1 MTAVLSAI
9 SFVLAFFEFP
19 VPLSPSFARMDLS
32 DLPALIGAFAYGP
45 ISGIL
50 IELVKNA
57 LQFLTSSTGGIGE
70 LANFIMG
77 SSFVVTAGLIYKL
90 HKTKRTAL
98 IACLVASVVMGIT
111 AAIVNYFI
119 LLPVFEAFMPLDQ
132 LIASFGEFMPFIKT
146 KLDVV
151 LFNAFP
157 FDLMKGIES
166 SIVTMLL
173 YKQLTPILKGRQNR
187 RFLMQTKNYLQY
199 IVEKIHPTVF
209 ATVDRQGHPVTCAID
224 MMDYDESGL
233 YFLTEKGKNFY
244 DRLKSNENIART
256 AMKGEDTLSCVAVSV
271 QGKAK
276 EIGPDI
282 LPELFCKN
290 PNIEKIYS

>member
-1 MTAVLSAI
+1 MKTVAIQKKSSIQNVRMLTMTTVLSAI
-9 SFVLAFFEFP
+9 AFVLAFFEFP

-45 ISGIL
+45 AAGIL

-57 LQFLTSSTGGIGE
+57 LQLFTSSTGGIGE

-77 SSFVVTAGLIYKL
+77 SSFVVAVGLIYKFQ
-90 HKTKRTAL
+90 KTKKAAM
-98 IACLVASVVMGIT
+98 IASVVMGIV

-132 LIASFGEFMPFIKT
+132 LIASFGKFIPFIKT

-157 FDLMKGIES
+157 FNLLKGIGI

-173 YKQLTPILKGRQNR
+173 YKRLTPILKGRQN
-187 RFLMQTKNYLQY
+187 
-199 IVEKIHPTVF
+199 
-209 ATVDRQGHPVTCAID
+209 
-224 MMDYDESGL
+224 
-233 YFLTEKGKNFY
+233 
-244 DRLKSNENIART
+244 
-256 AMKGEDTLSCVAVSV
+256 
-271 QGKAK
+271 
-276 EIGPDI
+276 
-282 LPELFCKN
+282 
-290 PNIEKIYS
+290 